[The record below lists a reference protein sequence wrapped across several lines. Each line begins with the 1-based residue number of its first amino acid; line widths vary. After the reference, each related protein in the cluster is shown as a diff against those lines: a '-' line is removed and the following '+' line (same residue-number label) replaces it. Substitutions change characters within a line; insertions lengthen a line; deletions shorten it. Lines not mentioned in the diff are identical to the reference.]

1 MTLDALA
8 SDALDLAES
17 VGERVVIGIVG
28 PPGVGKSTLAAAL
41 AERIG
46 EQACV
51 LPMDGFHLAQST
63 LESLNIADRKGSP
76 DTFDV
81 HGYATVLR
89 RIKREPSSV
98 VYVPEFRRS
107 IEDSIAGAIAL
118 PPTASI
124 VLTEGNFLLLENDG
138 WGQVAPLLD
147 EIWYVELSD
156 ETRRKRLIDR
166 HRMFGKTEAEARDW
180 VAEVDEKNAHLVAS
194 SKHRAHRFVPVS

>member
-1 MTLDALA
+1 VTLDALA